1 MVNWVIVSKL
11 GDFTIQLGD
20 FTTNFTTNLITIRN
34 GDEKFDVQSDLTNK
48 VT

>member
-1 MVNWVIVSKL
+1 MLISKL
-11 GDFTIQLGD
+11 WDFIIKLGD

-48 VT
+48 VTY

>member
-1 MVNWVIVSKL
+1 MVNWVLISKL
-11 GDFTIQLGD
+11 GDFTIKLGD

-34 GDEKFDVQSDLTNK
+34 GGEKFDVQSDLTNT